1 MYLFIGIWIVLIRHN
16 SGIKMLPRPHMVI
29 SHCLVEIYLRL
40 CKSQRGSGVC
50 AFYSIYVIADFE
62 LCFVINH
69 SIFCALLVWLCL
81 VFAVMLCYKFS
92 CFLFDK
98 EYICVCARM
107 TFYVTNCLFSTALPV
122 TVTSL
127 VILMTLYHLLL
138 SEQFKSKTN
147 LVFDSYLQQLQFF
160 CHEKQEWKRKKKHLE
175 K

>member
-1 MYLFIGIWIVLIRHN
+1 
-16 SGIKMLPRPHMVI
+16 MVI
-29 SHCLVEIYLRL
+29 SHCLVEIYHRL
-40 CKSQRGSGVC
+40 CISQRGSGVC

-69 SIFCALLVWLCL
+69 SL

-98 EYICVCARM
+98 EYVCVCARM

-127 VILMTLYHLLL
+127 LILMTLYHLLL

-160 CHEKQEWKRKKKHLE
+160 CHEKQE
-175 K
+175 